1 MPCPMKM
8 PPVALAALALL
19 APLTAEAALPVGAK
33 APSISTQA
41 SLAGKPF
48 AFDLAAALKKG
59 PVVLYFY
66 PAAFTQGCTIEA
78 HQFAEATADF
88 RKEGATV
95 VGISADSIETLNR
108 FSREGC
114 RDKFAVA
121 SASPAIIKAYDVV
134 FAKRPNLS
142 DRTSY
147 VIAPNGV
154 IIYTYSDLS
163 PQDHVKNTLAAVR
176 DWKAKKSRR

>member
-1 MPCPMKM
+1 MRKSLP
-8 PPVALAALALL
+8 ALAAALAVFAALP
-19 APLTAEAALPVGAK
+19 AHSALPVGAK
-33 APSISTQA
+33 APPIDTQA

-48 AFDLAAALKKG
+48 AFNLASALKKG

-78 HQFAEATADF
+78 HEFAEATDEF
-88 RKEGATV
+88 RKQGATV
-95 VGISADSIETLNR
+95 IGISADTINTLNR
-108 FSREGC
+108 FSREAC

-121 SASPAIIKAYDVV
+121 SASPAVIKTYDVV

-147 VIAPNGV
+147 VIAPDGR
-154 IIYTYSDLS
+154 IAYAYSDLS
-163 PQDHVKNTLAAVR
+163 PQHHVKNTLAAVKAL
-176 DWKAKKSRR
+176 KAKQKKPR